1 MTTSV
6 HEVAQGILCLS
17 TPVPIPDGPGGFT
30 FNQYRVVDDEPLLFH
45 TGPRR
50 MFPLVREAVSRVL
63 PPERLRYIGLSHFEA
78 DECGSLNEWLAV
90 APSAGPPCGRVAAP
104 LSLHHVAGPPA
115 PGPRDRG
122 RPFLGAPSGPWFDN
136 PPLSPPLGG

>member
-63 PPERLRYIGLSHFEA
+63 PVERLRYIGLSHFEA
-78 DECGSLNEWLAV
+78 DECGALNEWLAV
-90 APSAGPPCGRVAAP
+90 APASVPVCGRIAVLVSVNDMADRPARALADGETLTP
-104 LSLHHVAGPPA
+104 GGHTGRWLHTPQPP
-115 PGPRDRG
+115 
-122 RPFLGAPSGPWFDN
+122 
-136 PPLSPPLGG
+136 